1 MTGGGSAA
9 GVVPVRPWG
18 RRLLTRGAGLGVT
31 AVALYV
37 VAPSL
42 LALLDAVPSLGDVAP
57 GWFLLV
63 VAAELASFASLWAL
77 LRTALRTA
85 GWFTVAVSQLA
96 GNAASRVVPG
106 GAAAGSVVQGGV
118 LVRAGYPVTSVGAV
132 LSTTGLLT
140 TGMLFAL
147 PVLAVPAMLF
157 GLAVPGPLEVG
168 LLVSLVLAAVLVGL
182 GAAVLWSDRV
192 ARSLARAVAWAVTRV
207 SRRRKKG
214 VLARR
219 LVAERNQIRAA
230 FAGNWVPSLAAA
242 AGNRMFD
249 AAALF
254 ASMLAVGAVANPFLV
269 LLAYVV
275 SLALALVPVT
285 PGGLG
290 FVEAGLTSLLV
301 LAGSTAEQA
310 VVATL
315 LYRLAAF
322 WLPIPLGLLAWG
334 GWHVHRRT
342 AEVLGS

>member
-1 MTGGGSAA
+1 
-9 GVVPVRPWG
+9 
-18 RRLLTRGAGLGVT
+18 
-31 AVALYV
+31 

-42 LALLDAVPSLGDVAP
+42 LALLDEVPSLGDVAP
-57 GWFLLV
+57 VWFLV
-63 VAAELASFASLWAL
+63 VAGAEVASFASLWAL
-77 LRTALRTA
+77 QRIALRTKA
-85 GWFTVAVSQLA
+85 WFVVIVSQLA

-106 GAAAGSVVQGGV
+106 GSAAGSVVQGGV
-118 LVRAGYPVTSVGAV
+118 LVRSGYPVAVVGAV

-147 PVLAVPAMLF
+147 PVLAVPAMLA

-182 GAAVLWSDRV
+182 GAAVLWSDTV
-192 ARSLARAVAWAVTRV
+192 ARRLAGAAAWAVTRV
-207 SRRRKKG
+207 ARSRPPAQ
-214 VLARR
+214 LASL
-219 LVAERNQIRAA
+219 LVTERDRIREA
-230 FAGNWVPSLAAA
+230 FAGHWLAALTAA

-249 AAALF
+249 VAALV
-254 ASMLAVGAVANPFLV
+254 ASLLAVGANADPFLV

-275 SLALALVPVT
+275 ALALALVPIT

-301 LAGSTAEQA
+301 LAGASAEDA

-315 LYRLAAF
+315 LYRLASF

-334 GWHVHRRT
+334 GWRARRRT
-342 AEVLGS
+342 AGMMAP